1 MRIFHRAVGGLRF
14 VFKVGVRTGFG
25 LELGDGECV
34 KSVPALITSIWG
46 AHKYICVSCE
56 WLRTINLLYYVF
68 R

>member
-1 MRIFHRAVGGLRF
+1 MRIFQRAVGCLGF
-14 VFKVGVRTGFG
+14 VFKVGVTTGFG

-34 KSVPALITSIWG
+34 KSVPALVTSIWA

-56 WLRTINLLYYVF
+56 WLRIINSLYYVF